1 MKKLIITVI
10 LIFIAIIPVNS
21 QHINQRESFIHNFS
35 IGAGLG
41 FQELVQNYLLSMN
54 KSSLLGNFLI
64 QYQINKNLSANIN
77 TAFKVDSKIEISY
90 ATIGGKYSYFNYENT
105 LLPYIGLDLG
115 AYFYEDFKA
124 RYDDWPEYVGRRAL
138 LGGSIG
144 TGLDLKM
151 SKLATLD
158 LNVKLHSFE
167 LARSNSNYFITVI
180 TNLRINL

>member
-1 MKKLIITVI
+1 MKKLIIAVT
-10 LIFIAIIPVNS
+10 LIFIAITSVYS
-21 QHINQRESFIHNFS
+21 QYKNQKESFIHNFS

-41 FQELVQNYLLSMN
+41 FQESVQNYIQSN

-77 TAFKVDSKIEISY
+77 TAFKFDSKIEISY
-90 ATIGGKYSYFNYENT
+90 ATIGGKYSYFNYKNT

-115 AYFYEDFKA
+115 AYFYEA
-124 RYDDWPEYVGRRAL
+124 SYVTEDTWIKYEGRKAL

-167 LARSNSNYFITVI
+167 LARRHSNYFITVL